1 MAEYDLDRLVLIV
14 TGTTLRAEDVDRPLA
29 NRLAEEVR
37 KRLPSESGWRC
48 LVISDVYYIND
59 EDLRDCPVISVG
71 GPGVNHLAGVFL
83 RELSPALAIDGIL
96 LIQMDVALEDLRASI
111 WGMDHEKTVEA
122 LNTFIGKG
130 YLDRFIQG
138 VLRQSGEEPV

>member
-1 MAEYDLDRLVLIV
+1 MAEYDLDRLVLVV
-14 TGTTLRAEDVDRPLA
+14 TGSTLRAEDADRPLA

-37 KRLPSESGWRC
+37 KRLPAESGWRC
-48 LVISDVYYIND
+48 VVISDVYYIND
-59 EDLRDCPVISVG
+59 EDLRDCPVISIG

-83 RELSPALAIDGIL
+83 RELSAALAIDGVL

-130 YLDRFIQG
+130 YLDRFVQG
-138 VLRQSGEEPV
+138 VLRQSGEEPD